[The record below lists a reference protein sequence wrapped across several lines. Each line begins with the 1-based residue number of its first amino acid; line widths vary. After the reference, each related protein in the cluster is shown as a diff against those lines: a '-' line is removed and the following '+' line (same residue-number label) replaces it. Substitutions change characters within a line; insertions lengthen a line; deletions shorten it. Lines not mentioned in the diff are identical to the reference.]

1 MDEAY
6 SPGSPPAANALPARD
21 EAAALAAA
29 GEDADLARELF
40 ATLMDGL
47 PREISQLQAC
57 FAAANWRELVGL
69 AHRLRGATGYCGVPR
84 LDYGLQELERAAKA
98 GETAA
103 ISVWLRA
110 VTDAADGLYEIAGS
124 SR

>member
-1 MDEAY
+1 M
-6 SPGSPPAANALPARD
+6 
-21 EAAALAAA
+21 
-29 GEDADLARELF
+29 
-40 ATLMDGL
+40 
-47 PREISQLQAC
+47 
-57 FAAANWRELVGL
+57 GL

-110 VTDAADGLYEIAGS
+110 VTDAADGLYKIAGS